1 MNEKVN
7 SVSIIDSPRLRKR
20 VFASTSVLHYSFSGN
35 PANNFIPL
43 FPSQI
48 TIACE
53 TGIEQINKEDFTPE
67 K

>member
-7 SVSIIDSPRLRKR
+7 GMFVIDSPGLCKR
-20 VFASTSVLHYSFSGN
+20 VFPLTSVPHFSFSGN
-35 PANNFIPL
+35 PANNFILL